1 MNHKEFSRIYKDQ
14 VAQCTDTLVNKAKEY
29 ATEDRLHNFK
39 VAGGLQ
45 GITAKEALAGMMA
58 KHIVSIY
65 DLVQKDE
72 PTAAAVWDEKIG
84 DALNYLFLLK
94 AVVIEE
100 GLYD

>member
-1 MNHKEFSRIYKDQ
+1 MNHKEFNAIYKAQ
-14 VAQCTDTLVNKAKEY
+14 VAQCTETLVTKAIEY

-39 VAGGLQ
+39 VAASLQ
-45 GITAKEALAGMMA
+45 GVTPKEALAGMLA

-65 DLVQKDE
+65 DMVGKDHV
-72 PTAAAVWDEKIG
+72 PMPVWEEKIG

-100 GLYD
+100 EAL